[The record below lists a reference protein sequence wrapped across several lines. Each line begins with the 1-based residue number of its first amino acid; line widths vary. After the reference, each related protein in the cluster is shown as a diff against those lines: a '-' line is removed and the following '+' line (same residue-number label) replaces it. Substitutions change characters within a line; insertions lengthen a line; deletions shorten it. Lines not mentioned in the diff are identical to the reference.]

1 MKMEV
6 TARPS
11 DVRKSLKVTRRP
23 GRLSR
28 RTARVTEGTRTDRQ
42 VAEFERTFSVR
53 WEW

>member
-1 MKMEV
+1 MKMEA

-11 DVRKSLKVTRRP
+11 DVRKSLKISRRP
-23 GRLSR
+23 RRPRR
-28 RTARVTEGTRTDRQ
+28 RTARVAAGTRMDRQ